1 MYKQWSWR
9 NFRYCRRIALLNIRM
24 ATYRDFNIL
33 GYKVSTVA
41 SKKDIGVVSGYNSIV
56 QKIENVCKTQKGE
69 LPSSPYLGS
78 NYYNLIF
85 DPVSNKSFT
94 ETDLENYIED
104 AIKEI
109 NNVKTFIS
117 YIDDTKIIVDIAFEK
132 SEYLKQQKMKC
143 TIEVPLQ

>member
-1 MYKQWSWR
+1 
-9 NFRYCRRIALLNIRM
+9 
-24 ATYRDFNIL
+24 
-33 GYKVSTVA
+33 
-41 SKKDIGVVSGYNSIV
+41 
-56 QKIENVCKTQKGE
+56 
-69 LPSSPYLGS
+69 LGS